1 MVHSARRGVRRVI
14 CPIVLGAAA
23 IVFSMGHSGTASAD
37 VTTAGSVLQAATK
50 AIDQQTSAHVV
61 FVAHS
66 SSSSTTE
73 KIIADVG
80 VASGSETL
88 SEGKA
93 DVAIRLTP
101 GYAYVSGSSSGL
113 TTLFGLSATQAK
125 RLGAKWVSWKSGTKE
140 YSNLKADLTM
150 SSVLLLLPGIKDT
163 KLSTEVANGATR
175 HLLTWITPATKSIPK
190 LSDRL
195 TISAVGPALPMRETE
210 TSATG
215 VNVTTLLS
223 RWDETVSVL
232 APSSALT
239 VASSKITG

>member
-1 MVHSARRGVRRVI
+1 MDHSAGRGVRRVI
-14 CPIVLGAAA
+14 CPIALGATA
-23 IVFSMGHSGTASAD
+23 IVLLMAPSGTAYAD
-37 VTTAGSVLQAATK
+37 VTTAGSVLQTATK

-66 SSSSTTE
+66 RSSSTSE

-80 VASGSETL
+80 VTSGSETL

-125 RLGAKWVSWKSGTKE
+125 RLGTKWVSWKSGTKE
-140 YSNLKADLTM
+140 YSDLRADLTM
-150 SSVLLLLPGIKDT
+150 SSVLLLLPKT
-163 KLSTEVANGATR
+163 KGTKVSTEVANGATR
-175 HLLTWITPATKSIPK
+175 HLLTWVTPATKTIPK
-190 LSDRL
+190 LSDTL
-195 TISAVGPALPMRETE
+195 TISGVGPGLPIQETE

-223 RWDETVSVL
+223 RWDERVSVL
-232 APSSALT
+232 APSPALT
-239 VASSKITG
+239 VASAKITG